1 MRPDSQSELAG
12 HYTGQTPELRSRVGP
27 FLSGEDLY
35 LFPDG
40 SYLYCQS
47 ADLMAETIYDKG
59 RWLASE
65 GALSLTSDSDVRWQP
80 QVERHHLL
88 VRRAGRKTE
97 VMVVG
102 VPRGFKYF
110 EERAARDPELMLLI
124 VGMARVEVFGGNR
137 WNSVKAHLMK
147 EAWNPDF
154 FRN

>member
-1 MRPDSQSELAG
+1 
-12 HYTGQTPELRSRVGP
+12 
-27 FLSGEDLY
+27 
-35 LFPDG
+35 
-40 SYLYCQS
+40 
-47 ADLMAETIYDKG
+47 MAQTIYDKG

-102 VPRGFKYF
+102 VPRSLKYF

-147 EAWNPDF
+147 EAWNPDL